1 MSAINYFGYSN
12 IKYFDILL
20 HIEEPSVSNIKMLN
34 VYNSNLILFHLFAYS
49 TKQLL
54 TVTIK
59 NPRQQITKVFHKN
72 CIRAIYEKRVS
83 ISADNA
89 IILWCRR
96 ISVLIVVVRKS
107 NASSFEEI
115 SSNPRHII
123 SIWPPTWRI

>member
-1 MSAINYFGYSN
+1 M
-12 IKYFDILL
+12 
-20 HIEEPSVSNIKMLN
+20 
-34 VYNSNLILFHLFAYS
+34 
-49 TKQLL
+49 
-54 TVTIK
+54 
-59 NPRQQITKVFHKN
+59 TKVFHKN

-83 ISADNA
+83 MSADSA

-123 SIWPPTWRI
+123 SI